1 MNTFKNF
8 KGQTIKNIIFF
19 ATAFLLI
26 VLISLCIKGTA
37 HSMEKSEGADEMES
51 YYRSVEKE
59 YVSSVKEV
67 LKDFGL
73 ENSGVMLTKTV
84 DASGT
89 RSYVLS
95 INHRR
100 LKEGTSFDTKGLISA
115 LYEIEIGIPESTI
128 SIMTTG

>member
-1 MNTFKNF
+1 MNTSKDF
-8 KGQTIKNIIFF
+8 KGQAIKNIIFF
-19 ATAFLLI
+19 ATAVLLV

-73 ENSGVMLTKTV
+73 ENSGVMLTKTI
-84 DASGT
+84 DAEGART
-89 RSYVLS
+89 YVLS

-100 LKEGTSFDTKGLISA
+100 LKEGTSFDTEGLINA